1 MEPILTVCGENVSAL
16 KDMPILTSMQLSQ
29 GLSEFDH
36 RAVFVEFEGTGTPAR
51 AAFKIAWTE
60 LFHVDRN
67 SAGLLT
73 SRLTKLEVNFF
84 LIYYL

>member
-1 MEPILTVCGENVSAL
+1 
-16 KDMPILTSMQLSQ
+16 MPILTSMQLGQ
-29 GLSEFDH
+29 GLTEGAH
-36 RAVFVEFEGTGTPAR
+36 RAVFVEFEGSGTPAR

-73 SRLTKLEVNFF
+73 SRLTELEVFPISNFF
-84 LIYYL
+84 ITTILKNFYSLLLIII